1 MIAVA
6 ILHLL
11 GHMPKPLLGKP
22 MLLPSKILMT
32 ICFVLSISA
41 CSTIEGIGKDLK
53 KGGQVIEN
61 AANNATN

>member
-1 MIAVA
+1 
-6 ILHLL
+6 
-11 GHMPKPLLGKP
+11 